1 MPTTLDVV
9 KNEVMKLLAVG
20 IIYPISNSTWVSPV
34 QVVPKKLGITVVKN
48 QDDELILTRV
58 AYSWRVCIDYRR
70 LNQETRKDHFAR
82 PFINQVLERLAGFYR
97 RFIQDFSNI
106 FVPLSKLLQKDV
118 DFVLDQPY
126 REAFEELRRKLTTS
140 PIM

>member
-82 PFINQVLERLAGFYR
+82 PFINQVLERLAGKPHYF
-97 RFIQDFSNI
+97 FLDGFSGDMQIHISPEDQHKTTFTYPFDI
-106 FVPLSKLLQKDV
+106 FSYTRMPFGLC
-118 DFVLDQPY
+118 
-126 REAFEELRRKLTTS
+126 
-140 PIM
+140 